1 MIYTITLNPAIDRII
16 RLKENLQLEHN
27 NKTKQKY
34 IDLGGKATHVSA
46 ILTQL
51 GTDNL
56 AMGFYGQNN
65 RDELE
70 VIFDQYN
77 MDHDFHEIS
86 DQSTRE
92 STVVINNSGGSYM
105 ITEEGL
111 NVSEN
116 DIEKLYSKIRE
127 KVKADDIVVIAG
139 TPPKGFSPRNLVELI
154 QILKSR
160 QAYIAVD
167 LSKEY
172 LEEAIKAKVNFIKPN
187 EHELNEVYTGSS
199 SVVNKFKN
207 ISNEIEDVLCTLG
220 EKGVLF
226 EEGGKVYQAIPP
238 SVELKSDTGA
248 GDAFVAGY
256 IDALSRGLD
265 KFERIRFGIQVS
277 ASKVQQYSSCL
288 INIEDF
294 EEINKN
300 IQIIEVS

>member
-27 NKTKQKY
+27 NKTKQKH

-70 VIFDQYN
+70 VIFEQYN
-77 MDHDFHEIS
+77 MDHDFHEILY
-86 DQSTRE
+86 QSTRE

-116 DIEKLYSKIRE
+116 DIEKIYSKIRE
-127 KVKADDIVVIAG
+127 KVKTDDIVVIAG
-139 TPPKGFSPRNLVELI
+139 TPPKGFSPRNLMELI

-172 LEEAIKAKVNFIKPN
+172 LEEAIKAEVNFIKPN

-207 ISNEIEDVLCTLG
+207 ISNEIEDALCTLG

-226 EEGGKVYQAIPP
+226 EDGGKVYQAIPP

-256 IDALSRGLD
+256 IHALSRGLD